1 MKQLYGLNKNE
12 KVINQVITVID
23 SIKTRDYGKI
33 FQNGFEEFFI
43 VKNEVEKCLEEDEEP
58 ILKIFRESPVYNS
71 FKIEE
76 CEMKCGD

>member
-43 VKNEVEKCLEEDEEP
+43 VKNEV
-58 ILKIFRESPVYNS
+58 
-71 FKIEE
+71 
-76 CEMKCGD
+76 